1 MLKTLNKYCS
11 NCRGTQRFLDLS
23 THLLCECC
31 SKRLDRIRPEKEKR
45 LHRDS
50 NSPFERRTGVA
61 LPAVR
66 REAM

>member
-31 SKRLDRIRPEKEKR
+31 SKRLDRIQPDRGRKATDETPFEWRRDKR
-45 LHRDS
+45 LPS
-50 NSPFERRTGVA
+50 
-61 LPAVR
+61 VR